1 MREKRNSNRTIMA
14 GKVTLRPEN
23 NPAEAVMADLV
34 NISYGGI
41 CCHSGK
47 ALEAGMLVQ
56 FELTT
61 ECLLA
66 PLCGKGKISSVIEA
80 KRYGTTYFRI
90 GIDFVEVNKSMVL
103 AIMNSRVS
111 RRPPSSPPGATTFDF
126 PA

>member
-1 MREKRNSNRTIMA
+1 MREKRSHTRTIMT

-47 ALEAGMLVQ
+47 ALEVGMLVQ
-56 FELTT
+56 FELTA
-61 ECLLA
+61 EFLME

-80 KRYGTTYFRI
+80 KHYATTYFRM
-90 GIDFVEVNKSMVL
+90 GIDFVEVNKNMVL
-103 AIMNSRVS
+103 AIMSSHVP
-111 RRPPSSPPGATTFDF
+111 RRPSSNPPRSNTFDF
-126 PA
+126 LA